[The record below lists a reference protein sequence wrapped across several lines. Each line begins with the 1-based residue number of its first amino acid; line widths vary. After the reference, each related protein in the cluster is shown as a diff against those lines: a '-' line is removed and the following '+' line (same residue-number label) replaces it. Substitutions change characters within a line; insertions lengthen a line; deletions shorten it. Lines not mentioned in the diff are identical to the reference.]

1 MERARVWLPP
11 VLIITA
17 IVLQST
23 LLQRLSIA
31 GVVPD
36 ISLMLLIFFANRQGC
51 MQGQISGF
59 ASGLVQDFL
68 STAPLGFYAFIRT
81 ITGFLYGLTKGKFF
95 VDPILLPIILVVV
108 GTLFKAL
115 LTGILGLF
123 FIPPESIEPVFGQKL
138 WIELGFNALISPFL
152 FGLLKVFKVF
162 KVRNTGG
169 FS

>member
-1 MERARVWLPP
+1 MERAKIWLPP

-17 IVLQST
+17 IMLQST
-23 LLQRLSIA
+23 LLQRFSIA

-36 ISLMLLIFFANRQGC
+36 VSLILLIFFANRQGS

-59 ASGLVQDFL
+59 ASGLIQDFL

-81 ITGFLYGLTKGKFF
+81 IIGFLYGLSKGKFF

-108 GTLFKAL
+108 GTLFKAVF
-115 LTGILGLF
+115 TGVLGLF
-123 FIPPESIEPVFGQKL
+123 FIPPESMEPVFGQKL
-138 WIELGFNALISPFL
+138 WIELGFNALVSPFL
-152 FGLLKVFKVF
+152 FGLLKLFKIF